1 MYEGSDKSKVTMFLS
16 LIVYF
21 FKENILQI
29 KKKARYLLRFWWG
42 NNTLW
47 NRFHV
52 NISENKNRE

>member
-1 MYEGSDKSKVTMFLS
+1 MFLS